1 MEHIFAYRGYFVAA
15 FTQSTGDGRFIGHAR
30 ICIQRPDSASG
41 ADGVERLSSVGA
53 YEDETRA
60 LTAAEFQAR
69 QLLDGL
75 QPNWEPFTAPGAVGH
90 RQA

>member
-1 MEHIFAYRGYFVAA
+1 VEHIFAYRGYFVAA
-15 FTQSTGDGRFIGHAR
+15 FTQPAGDGRYIGHAR
-30 ICIQRPDSASG
+30 ICIQRPESAAAASG
-41 ADGVERLSSVGA
+41 IEKLSSVGA
-53 YEDETRA
+53 YADEGRA

-90 RQA
+90 R